1 VVLEVLNPQNTL
13 LQNTESDVDNNG
25 LVLNVTMGDIG
36 FLLTADLM
44 WQGEFELINQQLIPQ
59 STVLKVGHHGSATS
73 TTDEFLAIV
82 NPQLAV
88 ISVEPEE
95 YGNPSDEVMARLE
108 AELGAGNIYR
118 TDKDGTIEFITDGK
132 KLWVEVEG

>member
-1 VVLEVLNPQNTL
+1 MEVLNPQNTL